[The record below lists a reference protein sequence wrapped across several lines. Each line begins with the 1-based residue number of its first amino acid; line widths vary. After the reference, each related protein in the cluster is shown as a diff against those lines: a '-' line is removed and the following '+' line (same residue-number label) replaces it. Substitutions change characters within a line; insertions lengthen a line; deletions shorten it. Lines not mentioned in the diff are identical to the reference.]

1 MPRRSGSYHLT
12 QCRNHE
18 SWGQE
23 GDILE
28 RHYKSLLYFAF
39 WMMNLYSDFLFLRT
53 LFLLVARKGI
63 CWNMAKNPK
72 PMIGGR
78 PVTLEDHST
87 MHKTFSRRI
96 IYFALM
102 SRVSLQLKNT
112 VWFYL
117 LQHSVLVLVPYTLIL
132 IVALSAILLGRC
144 IRAIN
149 NITQN
154 SKSQDPWP
162 VGPFCR
168 SRWVQILPR
177 GQACASP
184 PLTADGSC
192 GCSVP
197 CYVYGVHR
205 TTMDGWWAW
214 WRVR

>member
-1 MPRRSGSYHLT
+1 MPRRSGSHYLT

-18 SWGQE
+18 SWWQGD
-23 GDILE
+23 DILE
-28 RHYKSLLYFAF
+28 WHYKSLLNFAF
-39 WMMNLYSDFLFLRT
+39 GWWIILRFLVFENST
-53 LFLLVARKGI
+53 LTSSQEGI
-63 CWNMAKNPK
+63 CWNMAKNPR

-78 PVTLEDHST
+78 PVTLEDHSS
-87 MHKTFSRRI
+87 MHKTFPRRI
-96 IYFALM
+96 ICFALM

-117 LQHSVLVLVPYTLIL
+117 LQYSVLVLVPYILVL
-132 IVALSAILLGRC
+132 IVTLSAILLGRC

-149 NITQN
+149 SSTQN

-184 PLTADGSC
+184 PFTADGSC